1 MKYKQQ
7 NQTKNFFELD
17 AKNWSRKSNFKE
29 NLILNTIQERN
40 YYVLKQIKLLKLK
53 SIIDVGC
60 GSGDLSY
67 EASKITK
74 KSLGIDFAKNMIKI
88 AKKKFKKNNLD
99 FQDISIFDY
108 KITEK
113 FDCVSANGFIEYLS
127 LSDIKKFFDI
137 SNRLL
142 NKNGYIVF
150 GTRNRLFNL
159 YSLNKFSLNEV
170 KKKTFNKF
178 YEESIALNNLKFND
192 FIKLKKNSFEEV
204 SFKQPKTGINVDKR
218 HQFSPLQIVDILNRV
233 GFKVIDIHPINY
245 HPVPPIKYSKDKN
258 FKLFSNFIYK
268 LKDNNKLPYIPFA
281 SSFMVT
287 ARKIK

>member
-1 MKYKQQ
+1 M
-7 NQTKNFFELD
+7 N
-17 AKNWSRKSNFKE
+17 
-29 NLILNTIQERN
+29 
-40 YYVLKQIKLLKLK
+40 
-53 SIIDVGC
+53 
-60 GSGDLSY
+60 
-67 EASKITK
+67 
-74 KSLGIDFAKNMIKI
+74 
-88 AKKKFKKNNLD
+88 
-99 FQDISIFDY
+99 FQDKSIFDY

-178 YEESIALNNLKFND
+178 YEENIALNNLKFND

-204 SFKQPKTGINVDKR
+204 PFKQPKTGINVDKR

-245 HPVPPIKYSKDKN
+245 HPVSPIKYSKEKN

-268 LKDNNKLPYIPFA
+268 FKDNNKLPYIPFA

>member
-40 YYVLKQIKLLKLK
+40 YYVLKQIKLFKLK

-67 EASKITK
+67 ETSKITK
-74 KSLGIDFAKNMIKI
+74 KSLGIDFVKNMIKI
-88 AKKKFKKNNLD
+88 AKKKFKKNNLA

-137 SNRLL
+137 SNQLI

-178 YEESIALNNLKFND
+178 YEESIALNNLMFND

-204 SFKQPKTGINVDKR
+204 PFKQPKTGINVDKR

-245 HPVPPIKYSKDKN
+245 HPVPPIKYSKEKN

-268 LKDNNKLPYIPFA
+268 FKDNNKLPYIPFA

>member
-7 NQTKNFFELD
+7 NQTKNFFAQN

-29 NLILNTIQERN
+29 SLILNTIQERN
-40 YYVLKQIKLLKLK
+40 YYVLKQIKLFKLE

-74 KSLGIDFAKNMIKI
+74 KSLGIDFVKNMIKI
-88 AKKKFKKNNLD
+88 AKKKFKKNNLA

-170 KKKTFNKF
+170 RRKTFNKF
-178 YEESIALNNLKFND
+178 YEESIALNSLKFND

-204 SFKQPKTGINVDKR
+204 PFKQTKIDINVDKR
-218 HQFSPLQIVDILNRV
+218 HQFSPLQIVDILNRLR
-233 GFKVIDIHPINY
+233 FKVIDIHPINY
-245 HPVPPIKYSKDKN
+245 HPVTPIKYSKEKN

-268 LKDNNKLPYIPFA
+268 FKDNNKLPYIPFA
-281 SSFMVT
+281 SSFMLT

>member
-40 YYVLKQIKLLKLK
+40 YYVLKQIKLFKLK

-88 AKKKFKKNNLD
+88 AKNKFKKNNLD

-113 FDCVSANGFIEYLS
+113 FDCLSANGLIEYLS

-137 SNRLL
+137 SNRLI

-178 YEESIALNNLKFND
+178 YEESIALNNLMFND

-204 SFKQPKTGINVDKR
+204 PFKQPNTGINVDKR
-218 HQFSPLQIVDILNRV
+218 HQFSPLQIVDILNRA

-245 HPVPPIKYSKDKN
+245 HPVPPIKYSKEKN

-268 LKDNNKLPYIPFA
+268 FKDNNKLPYIPFA
-281 SSFMVT
+281 SSFMVI